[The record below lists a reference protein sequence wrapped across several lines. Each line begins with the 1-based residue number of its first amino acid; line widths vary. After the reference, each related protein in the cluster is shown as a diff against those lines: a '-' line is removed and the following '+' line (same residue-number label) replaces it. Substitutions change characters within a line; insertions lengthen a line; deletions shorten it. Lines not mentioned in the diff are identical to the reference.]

1 MKIVEGLTET
11 LRSKIRKFLDLE
23 TRIETQSK
31 SKYYQIPY
39 DSFGAPV
46 LPGISDALKIDYD
59 VMVRYA
65 DYDDMDDYPII
76 STAFDIYA
84 DDSCQIDLL
93 KNSTV
98 WGDSESSEI
107 KKLINELLNN
117 RLNIEDTIWEL
128 VRNLVKYGNDF
139 EELLVSN
146 RGVEGWVYV
155 PTPLMRR
162 VEQNRNLLGFVQD
175 TTGNYMVGSTQ
186 YLESMLR
193 FLSGDKSEYNFGN
206 LVFFEPNEIQH
217 FRLLSKQ
224 RSGVYGFGVGEPARW
239 IFKRLVLLQ
248 DSMIMHKLTRATSR
262 LVFYIDAGE
271 TNFIDAMKYADMVRQ
286 KYKRKKY
293 VDPNTGKLDLRYNPL
308 CLTLDTKI
316 PLLDGRTETLQTLID
331 EYSQGKQN
339 CVYSID
345 PETKQIHAGKI
356 VWAGVTR
363 RNAQLVRVTLDN
375 GQQIR
380 CTPDHKFMLKNG
392 KYLDAQYLQSDMVLM
407 SQNDRNCKVDKVE
420 WLDEKEDTGCITVEP
435 HHNFALDVGIF
446 VKNSDDEDFFI
457 PVVGGRET
465 TRIDNLSGLDYQNI
479 DVVEYFDKLLYSAL
493 KIPKSYLSFDE
504 DVKGKAVLSM
514 EDIRFA
520 RTVMRIQRIL
530 KTGLNRIV
538 TLHLCLLGIDP
549 NSVDYDIGM
558 TVPSAI
564 LELAQLEAMNAKIDF
579 ASKFGDYVSSYW
591 ILSHIFGFTDNQ
603 IEKIYEQKAMD
614 LYYNEKIEY
623 DAKKRFDE
631 YKEKMEIDKMSKQP
645 KDGGEGGEDAGLEG
659 EEGEEELGGEFV
671 SFEDKGVDDKY
682 HGWLFEKKLRRLKKE
697 KNDKKRKI
705 SVDEIMDGVMK
716 GNREFEKKLEDK
728 LDDVL
733 KENDDLRNRIERI
746 SGLMEELRLNIGG
759 RRK

>member
-1 MKIVEGLTET
+1 MKIIEGLTET
-11 LRSKIRKFLDLE
+11 LKSKIRKFLDLE
-23 TRIETQSK
+23 TRVETQSK

-39 DSFGAPV
+39 DSFGAPI

-84 DDSCQIDLL
+84 DDCCQIDLL
-93 KNSTV
+93 RNSTV
-98 WGDSESSEI
+98 WGESESSEI

-146 RGVEGWVYV
+146 RGVEGWVYI

-162 VEQNRNLLGFVQD
+162 VEQNRNLLGFIQD
-175 TTGNYMVGSTQ
+175 TTGNYMIGSTQ

-193 FLSGDKSEYNFGN
+193 YLSSDKSQYNFGN

-286 KYKRKKY
+286 RYKRKKY
-293 VDPNTGKLDLRYNPL
+293 VDPNTGKLDLRFNPL
-308 CLTLDTKI
+308 
-316 PLLDGRTETLQTLID
+316 
-331 EYSQGKQN
+331 
-339 CVYSID
+339 
-345 PETKQIHAGKI
+345 A
-356 VWAGVTR
+356 
-363 RNAQLVRVTLDN
+363 
-375 GQQIR
+375 
-380 CTPDHKFMLKNG
+380 
-392 KYLDAQYLQSDMVLM
+392 
-407 SQNDRNCKVDKVE
+407 
-420 WLDEKEDTGCITVEP
+420 
-435 HHNFALDVGIF
+435 
-446 VKNSDDEDFFI
+446 DDEDFFI

-465 TRIDNLSGLDYQNI
+465 TRIDSLGGLDYQNI

-520 RTVMRIQRIL
+520 RTIMRIQRIL

-549 NSVDYDIGM
+549 TSVDYDIGM
-558 TVPSAI
+558 TIPSAI

-614 LYYNEKIEY
+614 LYYSEKVEY
-623 DAKKRFDE
+623 DAKKRFEE
-631 YKEKMEIDKMSKQP
+631 YREKMEADRMANQP
-645 KDGGEGGEDAGLEG
+645 KKGEGGSNEVGLEG
-659 EEGEEELGGEFV
+659 EEGGEEFGGEYV
-671 SFEDKGVDDKY
+671 SFEDKDIDDKY
-682 HGWLFEKKLRRLKKE
+682 HGWLFEKKLRKLGKE
-697 KNDKKRKI
+697 KDSKKRRI

-716 GNREFEKKLEDK
+716 GNREFEKRLEDK
-728 LDDVL
+728 LDDIL
-733 KENDDLRNRIERI
+733 KENDDLRNRIERL
-746 SGLMEELRLNIGG
+746 SGFMEDLRLNIGG
-759 RRK
+759 SRK